1 MSGMSNG
8 KRKGKLPK
16 PSNPR
21 PALPHEPKLRF
32 SSIVLDAKYDDYPV
46 LTRMWLSIRDSND
59 TDKWITYHNLTVLL
73 DFACWALPHAWV
85 WLSANQRAMYLV
97 LSHLSRKILL
107 GLGGALHSW
116 GQYALLRA
124 LEEQRVSWGL
134 LPLVVGSALESVQ
147 QALGKRYSADRDELE
162 TLLDESS
169 RSVMFNIHLRLSV
182 PQSNDPLVIKLL
194 KDTEPYTAFG
204 FTSRAL
210 SHPRG
215 RTATATGILRDGSS
229 FLMDMVEMFSQLYL
243 VAILLFTGKGTPV
256 LASFC
261 IILVQHF
268 VTSSS
273 TARDRSRKQRIERK
287 DIDNERHALF
297 DIAGSSVYRQES
309 NLFQIGRHLG
319 PTWEALSEKAKALSV
334 PILLNWRDGLDVAFN
349 SLLTMGP
356 TIMKLA
362 IVVKP
367 SVGMRLSSIKITD
380 DAAEWISNKFGY
392 GFEYEHMCLRSVLE
406 GGCSALAFCAAVDL
420 LQPQE
425 GCELVD
431 YDDYRRGVGMRI
443 EAKSLNFTYGGC
455 DAPTLH
461 DINLDIEPGATLAIV
476 GFNGSGKT
484 TLLRLLLGLMGM
496 EGTTGVLQINGLPVD
511 QYKASTLFN
520 RMSCCFQEHA
530 KFPESLR
537 FNLGVGDIDRF
548 DNDDAL
554 VSAAKTGGIEYL
566 QEELGGFDRQLNP
579 TDVRD
584 MNGKDGNE
592 GKENEGEDESGK
604 TAEVSKEDETKETDK
619 KEDGDKKKKDLRKR
633 SAASLSRGQWQR
645 IAIGRAFLK
654 TEINGGVDL
663 CVYDEPTASLDP
675 VAEHDLMERISSL
688 SRATLRRITTIFVSH
703 RLASVRR
710 ADQIAFME
718 KGRIVELG
726 THAELLTL
734 KGKYY
739 QFWELHS
746 KAYQDDS
753 GSDDGHEP
761 ATTKPT
767 GNKRLADAGFVRSSE
782 V

>member
-1 MSGMSNG
+1 
-8 KRKGKLPK
+8 
-16 PSNPR
+16 
-21 PALPHEPKLRF
+21 
-32 SSIVLDAKYDDYPV
+32 
-46 LTRMWLSIRDSND
+46 
-59 TDKWITYHNLTVLL
+59 
-73 DFACWALPHAWV
+73 
-85 WLSANQRAMYLV
+85 
-97 LSHLSRKILL
+97 
-107 GLGGALHSW
+107 
-116 GQYALLRA
+116 
-124 LEEQRVSWGL
+124 
-134 LPLVVGSALESVQ
+134 
-147 QALGKRYSADRDELE
+147 
-162 TLLDESS
+162 
-169 RSVMFNIHLRLSV
+169 
-182 PQSNDPLVIKLL
+182 
-194 KDTEPYTAFG
+194 
-204 FTSRAL
+204 
-210 SHPRG
+210 
-215 RTATATGILRDGSS
+215 
-229 FLMDMVEMFSQLYL
+229 MFSRLYL

-261 IILVQHF
+261 ILLVRYF
-268 VTSSS
+268 VTRSS
-273 TARDRSRKQRIERK
+273 TATNRSLKQRIERR
-287 DIDNERHALF
+287 DIDKERQALF

-334 PILLNWRDGLDVAFN
+334 PIPLNWRDGLAMTLN

-380 DAAEWISNKFGY
+380 DATDWISIRFAFGLT
-392 GFEYEHMCLRSVLE
+392 HQRRCLINL
-406 GGCSALAFCAAVDL
+406 LQDL
-420 LQPQE
+420 LQPQA
-425 GCELVD
+425 GCELID
-431 YDDYRRGVGMRI
+431 YDAYRRGVGMRI

-496 EGTTGVLQINGLPVD
+496 EGTAGVLQINGLPVD

-566 QEELGGFDRQLNP
+566 QEELGGLDRQLNP

-584 MNGKDGNE
+584 MDGKDRNE
-592 GKENEGEDESGK
+592 GKENKGEDESGK
-604 TAEVSKEDETKETDK
+604 TAEVNKEDETKETNE
-619 KEDGDKKKKDLRKR
+619 KEDDKKKKKKKKEDLRKR

-688 SRATLRRITTIFVSH
+688 SRAARRRITTIFVSH

-726 THAELLTL
+726 THAELLAL

-739 QFWELHS
+739 QFWELQS

-753 GSDDGHEP
+753 GSADGHEP
-761 ATTKPT
+761 ATEKPT
-767 GNKRLADAGFVRSSE
+767 GDKRLADAGFVKPSE

>member
-1 MSGMSNG
+1 
-8 KRKGKLPK
+8 
-16 PSNPR
+16 
-21 PALPHEPKLRF
+21 
-32 SSIVLDAKYDDYPV
+32 
-46 LTRMWLSIRDSND
+46 
-59 TDKWITYHNLTVLL
+59 
-73 DFACWALPHAWV
+73 
-85 WLSANQRAMYLV
+85 
-97 LSHLSRKILL
+97 
-107 GLGGALHSW
+107 
-116 GQYALLRA
+116 
-124 LEEQRVSWGL
+124 
-134 LPLVVGSALESVQ
+134 
-147 QALGKRYSADRDELE
+147 
-162 TLLDESS
+162 
-169 RSVMFNIHLRLSV
+169 
-182 PQSNDPLVIKLL
+182 
-194 KDTEPYTAFG
+194 
-204 FTSRAL
+204 
-210 SHPRG
+210 
-215 RTATATGILRDGSS
+215 
-229 FLMDMVEMFSQLYL
+229 MFSRLYL

-261 IILVQHF
+261 ILLVRYF
-268 VTSSS
+268 VTRSS
-273 TARDRSRKQRIERK
+273 TATNRSLKQRIERR
-287 DIDNERHALF
+287 DIDKERQALF

-334 PILLNWRDGLDVAFN
+334 PIPLNWRDGLAMTLN

-380 DAAEWISNKFGY
+380 DATDWISI
-392 GFEYEHMCLRSVLE
+392 S
-406 GGCSALAFCAAVDL
+406 
-420 LQPQE
+420 
-425 GCELVD
+425 
-431 YDDYRRGVGMRI
+431 
-443 EAKSLNFTYGGC
+443 
-455 DAPTLH
+455 
-461 DINLDIEPGATLAIV
+461 
-476 GFNGSGKT
+476 FNGSGKT

-496 EGTTGVLQINGLPVD
+496 EGTAGVLQINGLPVD

-566 QEELGGFDRQLNP
+566 QEELGGLDRQLNP

-584 MNGKDGNE
+584 MDGKDRNE
-592 GKENEGEDESGK
+592 GKENKGEDESGK
-604 TAEVSKEDETKETDK
+604 TAEVNKEDETKETNE
-619 KEDGDKKKKDLRKR
+619 KEDDKKKKKKKKEDLRKR

-688 SRATLRRITTIFVSH
+688 SRAARRRITTIFVSH

-726 THAELLTL
+726 THAELLAL

-739 QFWELHS
+739 QFWELQS

-753 GSDDGHEP
+753 GSADGHEP
-761 ATTKPT
+761 ATEKPT
-767 GNKRLADAGFVRSSE
+767 GDKRLADAGFVKPSE